1 MQICYVDESGDLG
14 ALPIA
19 PAATGNDQPVFV
31 LGALLIDVSRL
42 EVLTNDFL
50 GQKFQFFP
58 GPAYPSVSHLDRII
72 PEIKGA
78 DLRRDALRGNHRE
91 RRHAYGFID
100 KAMTLLESHGARL
113 VPRIWVKAPGA
124 AFDAKSVYTSSIQ
137 AIYSYFDQYL
147 AEKNDLGFCIADS
160 RNKPKNVNV
169 SHSIFTQKFQAST
182 SFYSRVLELRKF
194 GHSDNHACLQLCDL
208 VCSALLFPIACET
221 YCSGHVPNVHVQP
234 TAAQLKST
242 FGQRLKTMQYRFQ
255 EPGGRYKGGM
265 VVSDAIAARNSAG
278 MFK

>member
-19 PAATGNDQPVFV
+19 TLASGNDQPVFV
-31 LGALLIDVSRL
+31 LGALFVDVSRL

-50 GQKFQFFP
+50 ALKFQFFP
-58 GPAYPSVSHLDRII
+58 GLAYPSSSHLDRII
-72 PEIKGA
+72 PEVKGA

-100 KAMTLLESHGARL
+100 KAMALLEGHGARL
-113 VPRIWVKAPGA
+113 VTRIWVKAPGA
-124 AFDAKSVYTSSIQ
+124 AFDGKSVYTSSIQ
-137 AIYSYFDQYL
+137 AIYSYFDRYL
-147 AEKNDLGFCIADS
+147 AQKNEFGFCIAGS

-182 SFYSRVLELRKF
+182 SFYSRVLELPTF

-208 VCSALLFPIACET
+208 VCSALLFPIACEA
-221 YCSGHVPNVHVQP
+221 YCSGHVANVHVQP
-234 TAAQLKST
+234 TGAQLKST
-242 FGQRLKTMQYRFQ
+242 FGARLKTMQYRFQ
-255 EPGGRYKGGM
+255 EPGGRYKGGI
-265 VVSDAIAARNSAG
+265 VVSDGVAARNSSL